1 MSIFDSRDWKEEGRL
16 VGEGAWWE
24 REGSGMLQDTWA

>member
-1 MSIFDSRDWKEEGRL
+1 MSIFDSRDRKEEGRL

-24 REGSGMLQDTWA
+24 RAGSGTS